1 MLVAAVETVRHLSV
15 MLPDGA
21 QQFLERETVF
31 KETDLLEFVDTDD
44 DSHFVLKR
52 NPLRQIKDVFRSLRQ
67 VFDAEPQG
75 KGILRIVA
83 ERNFRS
89 KSREKLTGCPKP
101 IVCFT
106 SGGFNDGCGVSRQ
119 EVRRATAPENIERR
133 NAQ

>member
-1 MLVAAVETVRHLSV
+1 M
-15 MLPDGA
+15 
-21 QQFLERETVF
+21 ERETVF
-31 KETDLLEFVDTDD
+31 KEDDLLEFVDTDD

-89 KSREKLTGCPKP
+89 KP
-101 IVCFT
+101 
-106 SGGFNDGCGVSRQ
+106 SGSPPGYGTRKYRASQCAVSRRPQ
-119 EVRRATAPENIERR
+119 GIAP
-133 NAQ
+133 